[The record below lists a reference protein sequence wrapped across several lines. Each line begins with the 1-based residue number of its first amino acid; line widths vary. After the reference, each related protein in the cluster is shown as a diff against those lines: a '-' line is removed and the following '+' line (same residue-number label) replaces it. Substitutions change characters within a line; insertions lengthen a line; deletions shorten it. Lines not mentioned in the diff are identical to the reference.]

1 MPSLSYSATTED
13 RLPYPLPTN
22 NSVSNSRS
30 NNSSA
35 NSTLNA
41 PVNRLQRKP
50 SFGNPRQIA
59 PPPQN
64 ESHDAIG
71 ESRRQ
76 PRQPHSRSSSTS
88 GAQELSGNF
97 NRWSQSTT
105 SSAGGHI
112 RSRSNSNSRL
122 SFGGSG
128 LNGNGV
134 GQSPPRKLQKS
145 RPSIDNSP
153 QTRRPTDRPA
163 NPPLPSSLPPIIT
176 LPIDQ
181 QPGNNSPS
189 LSSALT
195 PSTAGLLSAAVHQT
209 VPDYFG
215 KSWEGSRPRDISQ
228 RRSPSRSGN
237 HSISPSPISTFSAE
251 AATRRRLSGEGAGV
265 PRGHS
270 RNRSR
275 AEKSSSSSRGSKQP
289 SQKAML
295 SKALQKA
302 NTAVLLDNAQ
312 NYEGAMQAY
321 SEACNLLQQVMARSS
336 GDEDRRKLEAIVST
350 VLVDL
355 LFTIN

>member
-1 MPSLSYSATTED
+1 MPSLSYNTTTED

-22 NSVSNSRS
+22 NTLSNSRF
-30 NNSSA
+30 NNSSSNS

-50 SFGNPRQIA
+50 SFGNTRQIA

-64 ESHDAIG
+64 ESHDTIG

-76 PRQPHSRSSSTS
+76 PRQSHSRSSSTS
-88 GAQELSGNF
+88 GVGESTGNF
-97 NRWSQSTT
+97 NRWSQSTA

-112 RSRSNSNSRL
+112 RSRSISNSRF
-122 SFGGSG
+122 SIGGSG
-128 LNGNGV
+128 LLGNGV

-145 RPSIDNSP
+145 RASIDNSP
-153 QTRRPTDRPA
+153 QRRRPTDRIT
-163 NPPLPSSLPPIIT
+163 NPSLPPSLPPIIT
-176 LPIDQ
+176 LPNPQ
-181 QPGNNSPS
+181 QPGSHSPS
-189 LSSALT
+189 PLTGGALT
-195 PSTAGLLSAAVHQT
+195 PSTAGLLSAAVHST
-209 VPDYFG
+209 VPDYFS
-215 KSWEGSRPRDISQ
+215 KPRDISQ
-228 RRSPSRSGN
+228 RRSASRSGN
-237 HSISPSPISTFSAE
+237 QSISPSPISAFSTGT
-251 AATRRRLSGEGAGV
+251 ATRRRPSEEELSAV
-265 PRGHS
+265 RGHS

-275 AEKSSSSSRGSKQP
+275 AEKSSSSSRSSKQP

-336 GDEDRRKLEAIVST
+336 GDEDRRKLEAIVSI
-350 VLVDL
+350 L
-355 LFTIN
+355 LEL